1 MQYFEK
7 NCFVSDEFGQLKIFL
22 KLRFKH
28 HEKFLSLLKDA
39 DRGIAEVEDARERLA
54 ELR

>member
-1 MQYFEK
+1 LAWK

-28 HEKFLSLLKDA
+28 HEKFLNLWKNA
-39 DRGIAEVEDARERLA
+39 DSGRAELEDARERLA
-54 ELR
+54 RFK